1 MAAARDRIIVDTGP
15 LVGFLDESDQWHTWA
30 KARFA
35 ELPSPMLTCE
45 PVLSEASYLLEGQ
58 GDRLFEM
65 IELGALEISP
75 LFPVHTARIRALLH
89 GYAPRMQLADACLV
103 RLSELYPAARVLT
116 TDAADF
122 RIYRRNRTEKIPLI
136 LP

>member
-1 MAAARDRIIVDTGP
+1 MAAADRIIIDTGP
-15 LVGFLDESDQWHTWA
+15 LVGFLDESDQWHAWG

-58 GDRLFEM
+58 SDRLFEM
-65 IELGALEISP
+65 IDLGALEIVP
-75 LFPVHTARIRALLH
+75 LFPAHNARIRTLMH
-89 GYAPRMQLADACLV
+89 SYAPRMQLADACLV

-116 TDAADF
+116 TDGADF

>member
-1 MAAARDRIIVDTGP
+1 MAATARIIIDTGP
-15 LVGFLDESDQWHTWA
+15 LVGFLDESDQWHAWA

-58 GDRLFEM
+58 SDRLFEM
-65 IELGALEISP
+65 IDLGALEIVP
-75 LFPVHTARIRALLH
+75 LFPAHNTRIRGLLRS
-89 GYAPRMQLADACLV
+89 YAPRMQLADACLV
-103 RLSELYPAARVLT
+103 RLAELHPAARVLT
-116 TDAADF
+116 TDATDF
-122 RIYRRNRTEKIPLI
+122 RVYRRNRTEKIPLI